1 MTYSIVARDPETGDL
16 GVAAQTCFFAVG
28 AGVPWV
34 RAGVGAVASQAFG
47 EPAYGPRVLDALDA
61 GASAPDAIVA
71 AQALDPG
78 ASLRQLG
85 VVSATGDSASITGAM
100 CVGAAGDLQ
109 GEGYAIQANMMAN
122 ERVWPAMSQAYES
135 ATGAFVDRLLA
146 TLFAAEAAG
155 GDARGAMSAALVIVS
170 GERQE
175 FPGQG
180 VRYDLRVD
188 AAERPLE
195 ELARLARTRTAF
207 MAYSRGVDALLG
219 GDAATALREIDTGL
233 ALLPDE
239 GNLEF
244 AHAGALLFSG
254 REEEARVELRA
265 LIARQPSWA
274 VAVRGFAETGLL
286 PLPDGTDL
294 DSFLR

>member
-16 GVAAQTCFFAVG
+16 GVAVQTCNFAVG
-28 AGVPWV
+28 AGVPWA
-34 RAGVGAVASQAFG
+34 RAGVGVVASQAFG
-47 EPAYGPRVLDALDA
+47 EPAYGPRILDALDA
-61 GASAPDAIVA
+61 GASASDAIVA
-71 AQALDPG
+71 AQALDPR
-78 ASLRQLG
+78 AALRQLG
-85 VVSATGDSASITGAM
+85 VVTASGDSASFTGAM
-100 CVGAAGDLQ
+100 CVGEAGDLQ

-122 ERVWPAMSQAYES
+122 ARVWPAMSQAYES
-135 ATGAFVDRLLA
+135 ANGAFVDRLLA
-146 TLFAAEAAG
+146 ALFAAEAAG

-175 FPGQG
+175 LPGQG
-180 VRYDLRVD
+180 ARYDLRVD
-188 AAERPLE
+188 AAERPLD

-219 GDAATALREIDTGL
+219 GDAATALREFDTGL
-233 ALLPDE
+233 TLLPGN

-244 AHAGALLFSG
+244 VHSGALLFSG
-254 REEEARVELRA
+254 REAEARAELRA

-274 VAVRGFAETGLL
+274 VAIRGFAEKGLL
-286 PLPDGTDL
+286 PLPAGTDP